1 MMTLQFPR
9 IKAPGGDILGNVLEV
24 PADKFLPVSATLIPT
39 GEMRPVKGTPINFT
53 KPTAFGARIGQDDEQ
68 LKRGPGYDHH
78 YVLDKKPR
86 EMGLAAR
93 ISDLKSGRVME
104 VWSTEPGVQ
113 VYSGNFLEGKTPR
126 DVGKGGT
133 VYAFRT
139 GFCLEPSHFPN
150 SLNQP
155 DWPTTVL
162 DAGEWYNG
170 KTIYRFS
177 VRKG

>member
-1 MMTLQFPR
+1 
-9 IKAPGGDILGNVLEV
+9 
-24 PADKFLPVSATLIPT
+24 
-39 GEMRPVKGTPINFT
+39 
-53 KPTAFGARIGQDDEQ
+53 
-68 LKRGPGYDHH
+68 
-78 YVLDKKPR
+78 
-86 EMGLAAR
+86 
-93 ISDLKSGRVME
+93 ME